1 MNKIRNFLKKHNV
14 LSIIVVCL
22 VFGVG
27 GGLVGT
33 IIAVNYFISSS
44 YSLSPFGNIDLSQS
58 KYGEQG
64 LVIGN
69 ARNVI
74 VQQDAKVNE
83 TVGAVSNSLVGIYK
97 KQAALKLS
105 DSFVLENFYKLSD
118 AAGQGFII
126 TSDGWIVTSMSL
138 EKNYSGYV
146 IITKDKKIYSIDKV
160 ATDKLTNF
168 NFIHVSAKD
177 LPVIKFAEKSEI
189 TAGSLAVGV
198 NWSGSSWLSALQGFR
213 RKGLLVESSDN
224 FSDKLILNNNLPQ
237 DFSGS
242 VIFNLAGNALGLA
255 DAKGE
260 IEAMSRL
267 KSAADSLFKNK
278 IIKRPSLGINYI
290 DLTQLAAD
298 SITGSKWQK
307 GVIIYKDQKGVAVQK
322 NSPAEKAG
330 LKEGDIIISVD
341 DVSLSQN
348 NDLTDLIQDHAFN
361 DNIILSIKRGGDEKK
376 ITVTLAEQK

>member
-1 MNKIRNFLKKHNV
+1 MNKIRNFLKKHNI